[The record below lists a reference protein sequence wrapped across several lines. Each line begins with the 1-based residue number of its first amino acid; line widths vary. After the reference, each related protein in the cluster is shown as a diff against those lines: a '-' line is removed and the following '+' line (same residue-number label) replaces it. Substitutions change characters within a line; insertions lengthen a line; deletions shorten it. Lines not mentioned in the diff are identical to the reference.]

1 MIKFCLLIQIEKHT
15 VNISR
20 QVKKN
25 CLNEKEKNRGRGQ
38 SVENALVRENSG
50 ENMLGKVEDKL
61 RMQSGID

>member
-25 CLNEKEKNRGRGQ
+25 CLNEKEKIRGRGQ
-38 SVENALVRENSG
+38 SVENASVRENSG